1 MKITKTFISVFIAA
15 FLFGYASVPPERK
28 IVEQLQESETVSKSL
43 PVPQNEK
50 KSKLETLKEINNWI
64 DEENYSF
71 KIKLLETGEGFHGDE
86 VEAKSGEKWLGLFKE
101 NDGYFMRFSELK
113 VSRVHDPIVDDN
125 EKIKTGKSI
134 SLKNNKTPIFL
145 LKNAGTLQEGKIT
158 TLFQGLTW
166 KDFLNSPEESNLN
179 ADEVLTVFKKDFV
192 QKYKLGGNEYKLQV
206 VEAKNEKDEK
216 ILALILESE
225 ATKQILHTLNAD
237 YNSDLGNLYWVG
249 DLDRDGKPDFYMDL
263 YVHYNAGNKVLFL
276 SSQAE
281 RGKLVKK
288 VAYFWTTG
296 C

>member
-1 MKITKTFISVFIAA
+1 
-15 FLFGYASVPPERK
+15 
-28 IVEQLQESETVSKSL
+28 
-43 PVPQNEK
+43 
-50 KSKLETLKEINNWI
+50 
-64 DEENYSF
+64 
-71 KIKLLETGEGFHGDE
+71 
-86 VEAKSGEKWLGLFKE
+86 LFK
-101 NDGYFMRFSELK
+101 N
-113 VSRVHDPIVDDN
+113 IN
-125 EKIKTGKSI
+125 
-134 SLKNNKTPIFL
+134 
-145 LKNAGTLQEGKIT
+145 
-158 TLFQGLTW
+158 
-166 KDFLNSPEESNLN
+166 
-179 ADEVLTVFKKDFV
+179 
-192 QKYKLGGNEYKLQV
+192 GNEYKLQV

>member
-64 DEENYSF
+64 E
-71 KIKLLETGEGFHGDE
+71 LLETGEGFHGDE

>member
-192 QKYKLGGNEYKLQV
+192 QKYKRK
-206 VEAKNEKDEK
+206 
-216 ILALILESE
+216 
-225 ATKQILHTLNAD
+225 
-237 YNSDLGNLYWVG
+237 
-249 DLDRDGKPDFYMDL
+249 
-263 YVHYNAGNKVLFL
+263 
-276 SSQAE
+276 
-281 RGKLVKK
+281 
-288 VAYFWTTG
+288 
-296 C
+296 